1 MNYLNSYVKDMLN
14 KHPYGDEFKLI
25 RGLCSEVISIESSGP
40 GTRTR
45 TYNPFSY
52 VLKHVRSGLNGEVYD
67 DQQKADHE
75 NRIKVARYDA
85 IQKTLELVKK
95 LGEDENSRWLAE
107 YMVEGVSSIPEVKEI
122 FKNYLKSCGRRTSV
136 ICTFAAVN

>member
-1 MNYLNSYVKDMLN
+1 MNYLNSYVKEMLN

-25 RGLCSEVISIESSGP
+25 RGLCSQVISIESSGP

-67 DQQKADHE
+67 DRQKAEHE
-75 NRIKVARYDA
+75 NRVKAARYDA

-122 FKNYLKSCGRRTSV
+122 FKNYLKSRG
-136 ICTFAAVN
+136 